1 MTRNFDFAASDLMS
15 PGINV
20 LFDGQW
26 GSTGKG
32 KLSAFLAYYSD
43 CVWNTA
49 DFQPNA
55 GHTVVIDG
63 GEYVTKSIPSGY
75 VNLDAKLF
83 LTAGATINPDV
94 FMREVEMLDPV
105 FGIRNRLW
113 IHPHAGVVFPE
124 DIAEEQ
130 EMMGSIASTMTGGG
144 AALRRKVARKALL
157 AKDVPALQ
165 PYVKDCTFEILQAAR
180 AGARVLSE
188 TAQGFDLSLNH
199 GWQYPYTTSRD
210 VTPASTLNNLG
221 APPQLLA
228 RSWASMRTMPIRV
241 GHFYDPE
248 TGEKIGDSGPFYPD
262 QQELS
267 WDEVHGI
274 AGTDKDLTELTTVTK
289 RVRRIFTWSRQQYSR
304 MLQICQPTDI
314 FMNFANYL
322 DDSITG
328 ATGQISDFPGASFP
342 KVDAFCDEINQQAV
356 NVLGN
361 AAPSISLIG
370 TGADNEEMLWV

>member
-1 MTRNFDFAASDLMS
+1 MTDNFSFGPNDLLS

-75 VNLDAKLF
+75 VNRDAKLF
-83 LTAGATINPDV
+83 LTAAATINPEV
-94 FMREVEMLDPV
+94 FLREVEMLEPV
-105 FGIRNRLW
+105 FGIAHRLW

-124 DIAEEQ
+124 DIEEERQ
-130 EMMGSIASTMTGGG
+130 SMGGIASTMTGGG
-144 AALRRKVARKALL
+144 AALRRKVARKAKL
-157 AKDVPALQ
+157 AKDVPELQ
-165 PYVKDCTFEILQAAR
+165 PFVRDCTFEILADAR
-180 AGARVLSE
+180 RGARVLSE

-210 VTPASTLNNLG
+210 VTPSSTLNNLS
-221 APPQLLA
+221 
-228 RSWASMRTMPIRV
+228 RTWASMRTMPIRV
-241 GHFYDPE
+241 GHFYDPK
-248 TGEKIGDSGPFYPD
+248 TGEKLGDSGPFYPD
-262 QQELS
+262 QEELS
-267 WDEVHGI
+267 WDEVHNI
-274 AGTDKDLTELTTVTK
+274 AGTTKDLTELTTVTK
-289 RVRRIFTWSRQQYSR
+289 RVRRIFTWSPTQYAR

-314 FMNFANYL
+314 FLNFSNYL

-328 ATGQISDFPGASFP
+328 ATGMMGDFPAEAFP
-342 KVDAFCDEINQQAV
+342 KVNAFVAEINQQADR
-356 NVLGN
+356 VLGG
-361 AAPSISLIG
+361 AAPGVTLLG
-370 TGADNEEMLWV
+370 TGADNEEMLWI

>member
-1 MTRNFDFAASDLMS
+1 MTDNFSFGPNDLLS

-75 VNLDAKLF
+75 VNRSTKLF
-83 LTAGATINPDV
+83 LTAAATINPEV
-94 FMREVEMLDPV
+94 FLKEVEMLDPV
-105 FGIRNRLW
+105 FGIRKRLW

-124 DIAEEQ
+124 DIEEERQ
-130 EMMGSIASTMTGGG
+130 SMGGIASTMTGGG
-144 AALRRKVARKALL
+144 AALRRKVARKAKL
-157 AKDVPALQ
+157 AKDVPELQ
-165 PYVKDCTFEILQAAR
+165 PYVKDCTFYILKDAR
-180 AGARVLSE
+180 RGARVLSE

-228 RSWASMRTMPIRV
+228 RTWASMRTMPIRV
-241 GHFYDPE
+241 GHFYDPK

-262 QQELS
+262 QEELS

-274 AGTDKDLTELTTVTK
+274 AGTTKDLTELTTVTK
-289 RVRRIFTWSRQQYSR
+289 RVRRIFTWSQCQFNR

-314 FMNFANYL
+314 FMNFVNYL
-322 DDSITG
+322 DDTITG
-328 ATGQISDFPGASFP
+328 AAGELSDFPQSAWP
-342 KVDAFCDEINQQAV
+342 KVDGFCNAIAEQAYEE
-356 NVLGN
+356 LGKD
-361 AAPSISLIG
+361 APRIRLLG